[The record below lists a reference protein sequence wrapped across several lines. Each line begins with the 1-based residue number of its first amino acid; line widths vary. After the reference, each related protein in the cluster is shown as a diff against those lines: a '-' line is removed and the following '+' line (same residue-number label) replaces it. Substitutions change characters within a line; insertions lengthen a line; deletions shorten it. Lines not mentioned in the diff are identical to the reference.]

1 MSSKVT
7 EAGDTVK
14 LSYVGKLQ
22 DGSVFDTS
30 DQPISVE
37 IGTGKLIK
45 GLDTE
50 IMGMAQGEE
59 KKVTVTPQDGYG
71 SEDPDLV
78 TKIPTQAF
86 QKNNLD
92 PKVGMMLKTPQG
104 NCHITA
110 VSDNDVEV
118 NFNHPL
124 AGKTLMFDIKI
135 EEIVK
140 K

>member
-1 MSSKVT
+1 MSSTVA

-14 LSYVGKLQ
+14 FSYVGKLQ